1 MLTKCRYCQLAF
13 RDDIYLKQ
21 HLLYNYKCS
30 TINNRSLLQ
39 INDTQYNCNY
49 NYDDNYD
56 NYDDNINKNKIIDKP
71 HQTKITRL
79 ENRIELNKIQS
90 NTITLSENVETNI
103 NIICNESARRLS
115 EILKN

>member
-1 MLTKCRYCQLAF
+1 MKCNYCELAF
-13 RDDIYLKQ
+13 RDEFYLKN
-21 HLLYNYKCS
+21 HLIHNYKCS
-30 TINNRSLLQ
+30 YKYNKALLQ
-39 INDTQYNCNY
+39 INDTHYNY
-49 NYDDNYD
+49 NYDDNY
-56 NYDDNINKNKIIDKP
+56 NDNINKIIDKP

-90 NTITLSENVETNI
+90 NTITLSENVKTNI